1 MLRVC
6 EDIGLATRANEQ
18 TYDIINFLLYSAVC
32 GYGLDTLAILGDITI
47 KAIAALLIDLA
58 TLAIKLD
65 KLLSNRLFPNLKKKV
80 GEMTTFNSPYLV
92 DCKIFT
98 VN

>member
-1 MLRVC
+1 MPRNLPKLLNV
-6 EDIGLATRANEQ
+6 
-18 TYDIINFLLYSAVC
+18 FLKKVKMAM
-32 GYGLDTLAILGDITI
+32 
-47 KAIAALLIDLA
+47 A

-65 KLLSNRLFPNLKKKV
+65 KPLSARLFPIPNKKA

>member
-1 MLRVC
+1 MQNAV
-6 EDIGLATRANEQ
+6 
-18 TYDIINFLLYSAVC
+18 YSAVC
-32 GYGLDTLAILGDITI
+32 GYELDTLAIPDDITI
-47 KAIAALLIDLA
+47 EAIAALLIDMA

-65 KLLSNRLFPNLKKKV
+65 KLLSTRLFPILNKKV
-80 GEMTTFNSPYLV
+80 GKMTTFNSPYLV

>member
-1 MLRVC
+1 MVEGGCIKLL
-6 EDIGLATRANEQ
+6 IIFSSLWLWTRY
-18 TYDIINFLLYSAVC
+18 TCDYR
-32 GYGLDTLAILGDITI
+32 DITI
-47 KAIAALLIDLA
+47 EAIAALLIDMA

-65 KLLSNRLFPNLKKKV
+65 KALSTRLFPILNKKT